1 MSEGLFQGFV
11 HFFLSHQLRFQM
23 YFFFFYV
30 FFSLRD
36 NNISDRGICK
46 LIEHAL
52 HCEKLQKLA

>member
-1 MSEGLFQGFV
+1 MKVSFGVLFI
-11 HFFLSHQLRFQM
+11 FFSLSSAPFSNVFLG
-23 YFFFFYV
+23 V